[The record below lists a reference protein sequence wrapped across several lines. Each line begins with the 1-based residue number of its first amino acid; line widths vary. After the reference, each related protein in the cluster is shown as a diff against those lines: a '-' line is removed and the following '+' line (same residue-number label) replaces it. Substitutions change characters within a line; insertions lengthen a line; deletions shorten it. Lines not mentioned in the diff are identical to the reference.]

1 MNHDIDT
8 QLRDYADHVRSMIS
22 VIEVEEILDQPS
34 EVEPDHRLMT
44 LRRDRKRPRWGV
56 AVAAAA
62 LVLLVVGGV
71 SLIVS
76 GLSDDSTPTGDSD
89 GLPLVEIDFG
99 DIPPFRATYEVAPF
113 PSHDD
118 ATNSELAVV
127 QISYGGSGVGYRLDG
142 VEGRPDLPADVGPE
156 GVVIWDGEQIGE
168 YLGHE
173 PEDEEFVRERTDP
186 GYEPLGFF
194 GWHTSDPS
202 WQEFCR
208 ETSHEDLADE
218 VVAGRTAR
226 HIRCVG
232 VRDDL
237 QLWVDVETGLVLR
250 LAGSRGGFPRRST
263 GDFEAISIEYN
274 PVFAPDTF
282 RVVAPPGVSDP
293 EPDDPGDGSEELPD
307 SSEPWSPDFGLN
319 IRGSEGFL
327 IPQGEVVPSFAG
339 PLLGGGTFDLSEL
352 RGRPVLV
359 MLWADWCPPCVGSLD
374 AFQTLAGQWDDR
386 VDFVSVLTF
395 GGTPEFAAAVV
406 QEHEFTIPVV
416 IDLTDSLW
424 NPLSIPNWVLID
436 SEGRALGGWAGGSD
450 TQILNQLLE
459 QFLQ

>member
-1 MNHDIDT
+1 MNPDIDT

-194 GWHTSDPS
+194 GWHPPLKIAP
-202 WQEFCR
+202 R
-208 ETSHEDLADE
+208 RLLE
-218 VVAGRTAR
+218 VKP
-226 HIRCVG
+226 
-232 VRDDL
+232 
-237 QLWVDVETGLVLR
+237 QLVVQLR
-250 LAGSRGGFPRRST
+250 LEPVATYENPDPLQNATPPPHHRAAPR
-263 GDFEAISIEYN
+263 
-274 PVFAPDTF
+274 
-282 RVVAPPGVSDP
+282 
-293 EPDDPGDGSEELPD
+293 
-307 SSEPWSPDFGLN
+307 
-319 IRGSEGFL
+319 
-327 IPQGEVVPSFAG
+327 
-339 PLLGGGTFDLSEL
+339 
-352 RGRPVLV
+352 
-359 MLWADWCPPCVGSLD
+359 
-374 AFQTLAGQWDDR
+374 
-386 VDFVSVLTF
+386 
-395 GGTPEFAAAVV
+395 AAR
-406 QEHEFTIPVV
+406 
-416 IDLTDSLW
+416 
-424 NPLSIPNWVLID
+424 
-436 SEGRALGGWAGGSD
+436 RAM
-450 TQILNQLLE
+450 T
-459 QFLQ
+459 

>member
-1 MNHDIDT
+1 VNPDIDT

-44 LRRDRKRPRWGV
+44 LRRDRKRPGWGV
-56 AVAAAA
+56 AIAAAA
-62 LVLLVVGGV
+62 LVLVVVGGV

-142 VEGRPDLPADVGPE
+142 VEGRPDLPTDVSPE

-173 PEDEEFVRERTDP
+173 PEDEEFARERTDP
-186 GYEPLGFF
+186 GYEPLDFF

-208 ETSHEDLADE
+208 TLNHEDLADE

-237 QLWVDVETGLVLR
+237 QLWVDAETGLVLR
-250 LAGSRGGFPRRST
+250 LTGSRGGFPRLST
-263 GDFEAISIEYN
+263 GDFEAIAIEYN

-282 RVVAPPGVSDP
+282 LVAAPPGVPDAGL
-293 EPDDPGDGSEELPD
+293 DDPSDLSEGPPD
-307 SSEPWSPDFGLN
+307 FSEPSSSDFGPG
-319 IRGSEGFL
+319 ITGSEGFS
-327 IPQGEVVPSFAG
+327 IPQGEVLPSFTG

-352 RGRPVLV
+352 RGRPVFL
-359 MLWADWCPPCVGSLD
+359 MLWADWCPPCVDNLN
-374 AFQTLAGQWDDR
+374 AFQALAGQWDDR
-386 VDFVSVLTF
+386 VEFVSVLTSES
-395 GGTPEFAAAVV
+395 TPEFADAIV

-436 SEGRALGGWAGGSD
+436 SQGRALGGWSGGSD